1 MAEYITLNHPAL
13 GKVQLRRDLAETL
26 SPEELNQLLVK
37 EAAKDLEANDVD
49 IDSFSRQFA
58 KEITSTGRG
67 LYEMATG
74 ERTTT
79 AKSDFLAEVAIE
91 KDPWKAYTG
100 MGVGAL
106 LDPVTLPAAFLK
118 VLKLGRIGA
127 ATLAGAFGG
136 GAGAVREEYGED
148 RLTNAA
154 FGAGAGAV
162 LGAGV
167 EVLMRRFGVDSVEA
181 LQKLADEGG
190 EAVQRKM
197 ERILTEESEALAR
210 MGERGRAADA
220 QAADIAAI
228 RSVADDPEVK
238 AIREQM
244 DAEAGAKAADIERI
258 RQVGKDADIE
268 NIGRVADEFQ
278 AAREADVLRQIDEMR
293 AEVRNLP
300 DSPQRA
306 GIKKDVTKAQ
316 GEIKSLTKQ
325 MSKVSKEIND
335 IKKNKKINPQETR
348 ALVQPK
354 QQELKRLQQMIIRAK
369 QDEATATP
377 FANRVKELQRAENE
391 IKVFDKTGRIPS
403 FVKVNEPTVPSNA
416 PTPELQLPSQLG
428 ATSNVPMAQ
437 RVADMQAQV
446 PAEAPVVPTRSP
458 QEQQAIAQARI
469 DRNLAQAQ
477 QRPSQAVQEP
487 VAVDTVTPSVPTTQA
502 VTPST
507 EAVPQRNA
515 IVRGIDTALGAL
527 TARIERIAPEVM
539 SALRNFERV
548 VLEKQAKFINPT
560 KPFFDNINKLSPDM
574 RKTMKGHLFNGRF
587 EEAKAMMNSDM
598 RKQFEAIRRDLYA
611 IHKDLKNAGIDVAYI
626 DNYFPRRVK
635 DVKKLREKL
644 GREHR
649 DAFTRA
655 IDEATAKNDNK
666 PLSAEQEEEVINKVV
681 RNVYRSKDPA
691 RRSATGKRTVTEI
704 PDDVLEFYHDPSMSL
719 TTYYRNMIDMA
730 EKARFFGRNTEVT
743 DENTINLDK
752 SIGKT
757 IQDLR
762 IQKNLNPNDAEDL
775 VNMLSSRFI
784 GGEQAPS
791 WAFRAAR
798 DTGYAGTIGNFV
810 SALTNLG
817 DLGTSGALHGFTET
831 IAALFGK
838 NKYDVVKMGIDHTIS
853 HELQDSRL
861 TAKALQ
867 KVFEL
872 SQFQRIDRM
881 GKNTL
886 INAAMRKNEKLAKTD
901 AGKAKLRAQWGK
913 YFGDETE
920 GLINDLEKGN
930 ISENTKLLAFHELS
944 NVQPI
949 TLSEMPQY
957 YLDHPDGRIMYMLKS
972 FTLKQLDLVR
982 RNVYAEAKKGNYF
995 QASKNMAVL
1004 AGFLAASNTG
1014 TQVVK
1019 DWILQRDIDPDKLPE
1034 QAMWNVLSVFG
1045 VNQYVADRYL
1055 SEGNIKGAI
1064 GSTILPPTPA
1074 LDMIYKG
1081 AKEIKKYH
1089 EDDDYN
1095 WFKVSKEL
1103 PIVGPIIY
1111 SWYGGGKENYNDRL
1125 AAED

>member
-1 MAEYITLNHPAL
+1 MATQTVYFEGIGDVPVTEEEM
-13 GKVQLRRDLAETL
+13 RRYTPDEFR
-26 SPEELNQLLVK
+26 QKLVK
-37 EAAKDLEANDVD
+37 EYAAYAEENNID
-49 IDSFSRQFA
+49 IDSFSRQFG
-58 KEITSTGRG
+58 KEVTSTGRG

-79 AKSDFLAEVAIE
+79 ARDDFLAEVALE
-91 KDPWKAYTG
+91 KDPWRAYTG
-100 MGVGAL
+100 MAVGAL

-118 VLKLGRIGA
+118 VLKLGRVGA
-127 ATLAGAFGG
+127 STLAGAFGG

-167 EVLMRRFGVDSVEA
+167 EVLMRRFGVNSVEE
-181 LQKLADEGG
+181 LQKLAEDPEKAA
-190 EAVQRKM
+190 EMQRLL
-197 ERILTEESEALAR
+197 EDESEALTR
-210 MGERGRAADA
+210 MGEKGRARDA
-220 QAADIAAI
+220 QAADIEAI
-228 RSVADDPEVK
+228 RNVSEDPEVI
-238 AIREQM
+238 AIRQGI
-244 DAEAGAKAADIERI
+244 DAEQAAKTADVEAI
-258 RQVGKDADIE
+258 RQVGKDAELERINNVAEDF
-268 NIGRVADEFQ
+268 RVQQEM
-278 AAREADVLRQIDEMR
+278 DVKRQIDEMR
-293 AEVRNLP
+293 SEVDQLP
-300 DSPQRA
+300 TGAQQKAIEFSVKDTNGKVKSMEAKIDKLQR
-306 GIKKDVTKAQ
+306 
-316 GEIKSLTKQ
+316 
-325 MSKVSKEIND
+325 D
-335 IKKNKKINPQETR
+335 IDTVNRNKKINPQQSR
-348 ALVQPK
+348 AIVQPK
-354 QQELKRLQQMIIRAK
+354 QQEIKRLQREIG
-369 QDEATATP
+369 
-377 FANRVKELQRAENE
+377 VLQQSSSQTYAPLADRIKVLRKAQAE
-391 IKVFDKTGRIPS
+391 IKNYDKTGRIPS
-403 FVKVNEPTVPSNA
+403 FVKINEPTRPATEAA
-416 PTPELQLPSQLG
+416 PEVGLPSALG
-428 ATSNVPMAQ
+428 QTSNVPMAQ
-437 RVADMQAQV
+437 RVADMQAEV
-446 PAEAPVVPTRSP
+446 PAEVPAVPTRSP

-477 QRPSQAVQEP
+477 QRPSQPIQEP
-487 VAVDTVTPSVPTTQA
+487 VAGVEATPSATTAPSVTPR
-502 VTPST
+502 T
-507 EAVPQRNA
+507 EAAPQRNA
-515 IVRGIDTALGAL
+515 IVRGIDTVFGTLS
-527 TARIERIAPEVM
+527 ARIERIAPEVM

-548 VLEKQAKFINPT
+548 VLEKQAEFINPT

-574 RKTMKGHLFNGRF
+574 RRAMKRHLFNGNF
-587 EEAKAMMNSDM
+587 DEAQAMMNSDM
-598 RKQFEAIRRDLYA
+598 RKQFAAIRRDLYL
-611 IHKDLKNAGIDVAYI
+611 IHKDLKDAGIDVAYL

-635 DVKKLREKL
+635 DIQKLREKL
-644 GREHR
+644 NREHA

-655 IDEATAKNDNK
+655 INEATAKNNNK
-666 PLSAEQEEEVINKVV
+666 PLSPEQEEEVINKVV
-681 RNVYRSKDPA
+681 RQVYRSKDPA
-691 RRSATGKRTVTEI
+691 KRSATGKRTITDI
-704 PDDVLEFYHDPSMSL
+704 PDEILDFYFDPSMSL
-719 TTYYRNMIDMA
+719 TMYYRNMIDMA
-730 EKARFFGRNTEVT
+730 EKAKFFGRNTDVT
-743 DENTINLDK
+743 AENTIDLDK

-762 IQKNLNPNDAEDL
+762 IQKNLTPTEAEDL
-775 VNMLSSRFI
+775 IKMLSSRFI

-791 WAFRAAR
+791 WALRAIR
-798 DTGYAGTIGNFV
+798 DTGYMGTIGNFV

-817 DLGTSGALHGFTET
+817 DLGTSGALHGFGET

-838 NKYDVVKMGIDHTIS
+838 NKYDVVKMGIDHSIA
-853 HELQDSRL
+853 HELQDSKL

-901 AGKAKLRAQWGK
+901 AGKAKLRAKWGK

-957 YLDHPDGRIMYMLKS
+957 YLDHPDGRILYMLKS

-995 QASKNMAVL
+995 QASKNMALL

-1045 VNQYVADRYL
+1045 VNKYVADRYL
-1055 SEGNIKGAI
+1055 SQGDIKGAALA
-1064 GSTILPPTPA
+1064 TIVPPVPVADLVT
-1074 LDMIYKG
+1074 KTK
-1081 AKEIKKYH
+1081 KEVTKYR

-1095 WFKVSKEL
+1095 WFKLSKEL
-1103 PIVGPIIY
+1103 PVVGPIIY

-1125 AAED
+1125 ASED

>member
-1 MAEYITLNHPAL
+1 MPLVNFDGIGEVDISEEMMRTYTPDQ
-13 GKVQLRRDLAETL
+13 VRR
-26 SPEELNQLLVK
+26 LLVQD
-37 EAAKDLEANDVD
+37 AARYAEENNIDL
-49 IDSFSRQFA
+49 DSFSRQFA
-58 KEITSTGRG
+58 KEVTSTSRG
-67 LYEMATG
+67 IQELATG

-79 AKSDFLAEVAIE
+79 AKDDFLAEVALE

-106 LDPVTLPAAFLK
+106 LDPVTLPVAFLK

-127 ATLAGAFGG
+127 TALAGAFGG

-162 LGAGV
+162 LGSAV
-167 EVLMRRFGVDSVEA
+167 EVLMRRFGANSVEE
-181 LQKLADEGG
+181 LQQLAQNEDTAAEM
-190 EAVQRKM
+190 QRV
-197 ERILTEESEALAR
+197 LTEESEALTR
-210 MGERGRAADA
+210 MGEKGRAADA

-228 RSVADDPEVK
+228 RSVADDPEIK
-238 AIREQM
+238 AIREQL
-244 DAEAGAKAADIERI
+244 DIEAGAKAADIERI
-258 RQVGKDADIE
+258 QQIGKDADVE

-278 AAREADVLRQIDEMR
+278 AAREADVVRQIDEMR

-300 DSPQRA
+300 DSQQRA
-306 GIKKDVTKAQ
+306 GIKLDVERAQ
-316 GEIKSLTKQ
+316 GELRSLNKKMAQLSKQ
-325 MSKVSKEIND
+325 MSD
-335 IKKNKKINPQETR
+335 IKKDKKITPKETR
-348 ALVQPK
+348 SLVQPM
-354 QQELKRLQQMIIRAK
+354 QAELKRLQQAALKAR
-369 QDEATATP
+369 QNEATVVP
-377 FANRVKELQRAENE
+377 FADRIKELRRAENE
-391 IKVFDKTGRIPS
+391 IKAFDKTGRIPS
-403 FVKVNEPTVPSNA
+403 FVKVNEPIVPSNA
-416 PTPELQLPSQLG
+416 PAPELQLPSQLG

-446 PAEAPVVPTRSP
+446 PVETPAVPTRSP

-487 VAVDTVTPSVPTTQA
+487 IAVNTVTPSATTAPA
-502 VTPST
+502 VTPRT

-515 IVRGIDTALGAL
+515 IVRGIDAALGAL

-548 VLEKQAKFINPT
+548 VLEKQANYINPT

-587 EEAKAMMNSDM
+587 DEAKAMMNSDM

-611 IHKDLKNAGIDVAYI
+611 IHKDLKSAGIDVAYI

-644 GREHR
+644 GREHK

-655 IDEATAKNDNK
+655 INEATAKNDNK
-666 PLSAEQEEEVINKVV
+666 PLSPEQEEEVINKVV
-681 RNVYRSKDPA
+681 RTVYRSTDPTA
-691 RRSATGKRTVTEI
+691 RRGATGKRTVTEI

-762 IQKNLNPNDAEDL
+762 IQKNLDPNDAEDL
-775 VNMLSSRFI
+775 VKMLSSRFI

-853 HELQDSRL
+853 HELQDSRF

-886 INAAMRKNEKLAKTD
+886 INAAMSKNEKLAKTD

-913 YFGDETE
+913 YFGGETE

-995 QASKNMAVL
+995 KASKNMALL

-1081 AKEIKKYH
+1081 AKEIKKYR
-1089 EDDDYN
+1089 EDEDYN
-1095 WFKVSKEL
+1095 WFKVSREL
-1103 PIVGPIIY
+1103 PVVGPIIY